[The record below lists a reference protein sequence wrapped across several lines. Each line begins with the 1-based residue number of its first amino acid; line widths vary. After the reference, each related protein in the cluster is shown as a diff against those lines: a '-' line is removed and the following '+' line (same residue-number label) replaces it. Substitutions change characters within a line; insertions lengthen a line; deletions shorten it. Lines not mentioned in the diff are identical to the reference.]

1 MCSRRTGG
9 RVSEMAKNQI
19 KGTYVILLRS
29 LDLILRAVGS
39 Q

>member
-1 MCSRRTGG
+1 MRGMT
-9 RVSEMAKNQI
+9 KNQI
-19 KGTYVILLRS
+19 KGTYDILLRS